1 MRFNILGGVLPIR
14 PREALRDAFAGV
26 TLASMNIPQVLGYTR
41 IAGTPVVT
49 GLYTVLLP
57 LVAFAVFGS
66 SRHLVVAANSAT
78 AAIFSGALSQMAP
91 LGSDRYMALVGMLTL
106 ETAGVLLLAR
116 IFKAGFLADFLSRTV
131 LVGFL
136 TGVGLQVGVAM
147 LGDMLGVAVTS
158 RHTVVQLWEVA
169 RAAPLADG
177 RVIGVSI
184 FVAGT
189 ILLARRFAPR
199 FPAPLVLV
207 IGAIAAS
214 AWLDLAGRGFAIIG
228 PVPGGLPSL
237 KWPDVSWSDTLA
249 LTPVAASCFV
259 MIIAQSAAT
268 ARIYAVKHKERVDE
282 NADILAI
289 SAANAAAALSGAFV
303 VNGSPTQTAMAEGA
317 GARSQ
322 VAQFV
327 FAAVVAVVLV
337 FLTGPLQY
345 LPRCVLA
352 AIVFTIAVGMV
363 DVQGLAAINRESRG
377 EFLLAS
383 FTAVAVPTIGVEQ
396 GILLAI
402 AASLVRHVRHS
413 YRPFAMVLV
422 PGAKETVGAFRS
434 GPHDRSR
441 AHRLPVR
448 RRPLLRQRRPVRRP
462 GARPRRRRAGA
473 GPVVRRRLRR
483 SLRPRL
489 YRRPNGPRPH
499 RRTEGGEGRPGAGAR
514 QRLPALGS
522 GAARRRR
529 GGRRRQDLRHPARG
543 DRRRTRRRATR
554 GRDEKF
560 AHRLAVQPVT
570 FTGPRGRW
578 ATSRPRRGPVLHG
591 LERVPP
597 APLYAPPPGIFAP
610 PHEVSSQ
617 RRYGR

>member
-14 PREALRDAFAGV
+14 PREALRDAIAGV

-66 SRHLVVAANSAT
+66 SRHLVVAADSAT

-322 VAQFV
+322 VAQLV

-363 DVQGLAAINRESRG
+363 DVGGLGAINRESRG

-383 FTAVAVPTIGVEQ
+383 FTAVAVPAIGVEQ

-422 PGAKETVGAFRS
+422 PGAKERWEPFAPGLTTDPGLIVYRFGADLFYANA
-434 GPHDRSR
+434 DRFADQVR
-441 AHRLPVR
+441 ALVAHAPEPVR
-448 RRPLLRQRRPVRRP
+448 WFVVDCAAVFDLDYTAARTVRDLIDELKAAKV
-462 GARPRRRRAGA
+462 GLVLARVNAFLHSDLVRHGVAAEVGEDRIFDTLHEATDAVRAG
-473 GPVVRRRLRR
+473 G
-483 SLRPRL
+483 
-489 YRRPNGPRPH
+489 
-499 RRTEGGEGRPGAGAR
+499 
-514 QRLPALGS
+514 
-522 GAARRRR
+522 
-529 GGRRRQDLRHPARG
+529 
-543 DRRRTRRRATR
+543 
-554 GRDEKF
+554 
-560 AHRLAVQPVT
+560 RLAGRT
-570 FTGPRGRW
+570 KSSLTG
-578 ATSRPRRGPVLHG
+578 
-591 LERVPP
+591 
-597 APLYAPPPGIFAP
+597 
-610 PHEVSSQ
+610 
-617 RRYGR
+617 